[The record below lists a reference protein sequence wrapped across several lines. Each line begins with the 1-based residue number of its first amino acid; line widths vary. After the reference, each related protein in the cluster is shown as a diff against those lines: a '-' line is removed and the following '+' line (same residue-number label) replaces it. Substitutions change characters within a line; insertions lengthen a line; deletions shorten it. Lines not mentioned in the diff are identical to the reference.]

1 MSLSYKAIP
10 ADCVAEV
17 WNQVCANSSTS
28 TFFHTKVWADVLKR
42 TFPRWLSKPIAL
54 EFSDG
59 NAVVV
64 PLMRRQA
71 LGQVEFYCESM
82 LPGVY
87 GGPVFRKAPTGEHWS
102 LLWSAVNKF
111 SNIVVLGNPF
121 LSDVGSPVATRR
133 TDSTH
138 VLDLEPGIK
147 QIRKGYRKGHQ
158 SDLKVAEREGVGI
171 RLASSSADI
180 DSYFAVYQDTLA
192 RWGKKASGFYPQSLF
207 RNLFLLPEYGTSV
220 KLWLAEINGEVAAGA
235 WLFYHNQHAVYWH
248 GAMHSEYMS
257 SHPAHLLV
265 TAAIE
270 DACAHGYRWFD
281 FNPSGGLEGVAH
293 FKRGFGATTREFS
306 SYRKLGSLG
315 KAFRLQRHFRQ
326 SVLRTCPL

>member
-1 MSLSYKAIP
+1 MSLTYQAIP
-10 ADCVAEV
+10 ADCVADV
-17 WNQVCANSSTS
+17 WNQVCANSNTS

-87 GGPVFRKAPTGEHWS
+87 GGPVFRKAPSSEHWS

-121 LSDVGSPVATRR
+121 ISDVGSPVATRR

-138 VLDLEPGIK
+138 VLDLEQGIK

-158 SDLKVAEREGVGI
+158 SDLKVAEREGVEI
-171 RLASSSADI
+171 RLAASTADV
-180 DSYFAVYQDTLA
+180 DAYFAVYQDTLA

-207 RNLFLLPEYGTSV
+207 RNLFLLPE
-220 KLWLAEINGEVAAGA
+220 
-235 WLFYHNQHAVYWH
+235 
-248 GAMHSEYMS
+248 
-257 SHPAHLLV
+257 
-265 TAAIE
+265 
-270 DACAHGYRWFD
+270 
-281 FNPSGGLEGVAH
+281 
-293 FKRGFGATTREFS
+293 
-306 SYRKLGSLG
+306 
-315 KAFRLQRHFRQ
+315 
-326 SVLRTCPL
+326 